1 MTENFTELLITLFSS
16 AGLAGALFAA
26 LILALIPTILL
37 FLIGQKQL
45 LRGTNIGG
53 IKG

>member
-1 MTENFTELLITLFSS
+1 M
-16 AGLAGALFAA
+16 
-26 LILALIPTILL
+26 ILALIPTILL

>member
-1 MTENFTELLITLFSS
+1 MKRMIC
-16 AGLAGALFAA
+16 AAA